1 MKDAPLASPGAR
13 SLAVTF
19 VTLGLS
25 YGVWYAY
32 SVFLVALLREF
43 GWSRTLLAGAFSVFV
58 LVHGVM
64 APVLGWLGDRIGPR
78 RLFAAGGLLL
88 AAGLLLDGTVGRPWH
103 LYAAYG
109 VLTAVGVASAGWVPA
124 VILVQRWYPR
134 RVGAA
139 LGITS
144 AGIGVGI
151 FLVVPATQFLVDW
164 LGWRLAFRC
173 LAAAAALWIVPMSL
187 LVLRD
192 PSRAVAGREGESR
205 SEARP
210 LPPAP
215 RTTDVTLGDA
225 LGMSKFWLVSGAQ
238 FLGSLACQMLLVHQV
253 AYLVDQGIPALVAA
267 SVVSLVGLSS
277 MVGKAGGGW
286 FSDRFGR
293 ELTYTLGMTS
303 VVASVGV
310 LGLIALAPGPLPAY
324 LYGALVG
331 LGYSVTAPLL
341 PALVSDLFRGRHF
354 GAIFGVTQLA
364 NSIGGASGP
373 WLAGRVFDA
382 TGSYRGA
389 LVAAVVAAGVATGAL
404 WLARGRATGPR

>member
-1 MKDAPLASPGAR
+1 
-13 SLAVTF
+13 

-64 APVLGWLGDRIGPR
+64 APLLGWLADRIGPR

-88 AAGLLLDGTVGRPWH
+88 AAGLLLDSAVGRPWH

-109 VLTAVGVASAGWVPA
+109 ALTAAGVAAAGWVPA

-173 LAAAAALWIVPMSL
+173 LAAVAALWIVPMSL
-187 LVLRD
+187 VVLRD
-192 PSRAVAGREGESR
+192 PPRAGAGRR
-205 SEARP
+205 EAQP
-210 LPPAP
+210 PPPAP
-215 RTTDVTLGDA
+215 HTTDITLAQA
-225 LGMSKFWLVSGAQ
+225 LGMPKFWLVSTAQ
-238 FLGSLACQMLLVHQV
+238 FLGSLASQMLLVHQV

-267 SVVSLVGLSS
+267 SVVSVVGLSS

-286 FSDRFGR
+286 FSDVFGR

-303 VVASVGV
+303 VVASIGV

-324 LYGALVG
+324 VYGALVG

-354 GAIFGVTQLA
+354 GAIFGMMQLA
-364 NSIGGASGP
+364 NSVGGAAGP
-373 WLAGRVFDA
+373 WLAGRVFDE

-389 LVAAVVAAGVATGAL
+389 LAAAVLAAAVATAAL
-404 WLARGRATGPR
+404 WAARGQAARPR

>member
-1 MKDAPLASPGAR
+1 
-13 SLAVTF
+13 

-64 APVLGWLGDRIGPR
+64 APVLGWLADRIGPR

-88 AAGLLLDGTVGRPWH
+88 AAGLLLDSTVSRPWH

-109 VLTAVGVASAGWVPA
+109 ALTAVGVASAGWVPA

-151 FLVVPATQFLVDW
+151 FLVVPVTQFLVDW

-173 LAAAAALWIVPMSL
+173 LAAVAALWIVPMSL
-187 LVLRD
+187 VILSD
-192 PSRAVAGREGESR
+192 PIGVAGA
-205 SEARP
+205 ARTDRAAGG
-210 LPPAP
+210 LPQVRPGSASP
-215 RTTDVTLGDA
+215 DITLAQA

-267 SVVSLVGLSS
+267 SVVSVVGLSS
-277 MVGKAGGGW
+277 MAGKAGGGW
-286 FSDRFGR
+286 FSDLFGR

-303 VVASVGV
+303 VVASIGV
-310 LGLIALAPGPLPAY
+310 LGLIALAPGSLPAY
-324 LYGALVG
+324 VYGALVG

-354 GAIFGVTQLA
+354 GAIFGMMQLA
-364 NSIGGASGP
+364 NSVGGASGP
-373 WLAGRVFDA
+373 WLAGLVFDA

-389 LVAAVVAAGVATGAL
+389 LAAAVLAAAVATGAL
-404 WLARGRATGPR
+404 WAARGRAARPR